1 MMTRIHGRKNMGLRK
16 STATDKVDGKSEEV
30 RARFATPGKHVI
42 YDKKLQEA
50 LRYVEAI
57 FSNKPPADLKKF
69 PYLRKEVGLTA
80 PTPLELANLWIS
92 MNESWD
98 EVSPLIEEI
107 SLRGKY
113 AIKSAKSQDE
123 IDEIVLVTLD
133 QLDAIGEPRPN
144 MIGRTQ

>member
-1 MMTRIHGRKNMGLRK
+1 MDLRRSK
-16 STATDKVDGKSEEV
+16 ATDSVDGKSDEV

-50 LRYVEAI
+50 LKYVAAI
-57 FSNKPPADLKKF
+57 DSNNPPQNLNKF

-80 PTPLELANLWIS
+80 PTPLELANLWIA
-92 MNESWD
+92 MNEAWD
-98 EVSPLIEEI
+98 DVSPLIEEI

-133 QLDAIGEPRPN
+133 QLDAIGEPKPS
-144 MIGRTQ
+144 MIGRNN